1 MSLVTYRFGS
11 RERAD
16 FIATLRATGNA
27 SAAARAAGISSTTA
41 YAHRAADE
49 VFRGEWDDALLTF
62 HEEFEGAAAARAMYG
77 VRKALLHKGEF
88 VRWPADHP
96 EAGQIAYEVV
106 YSDSLVLPLL
116 KAHRPERHRDRTETR
131 LSGGL
136 QTTDMDDATLL
147 ARAQQIVED
156 AKLRG
161 EGEQPNGVRDIEFR
175 ELRPEDLL

>member
-27 SAAARAAGISSTTA
+27 SAAARAASISSTTA

-77 VRKALLHKGEF
+77 VRRALWYKGLP
-88 VRWPADHP
+88 VIDP
-96 EAGQIAYEVV
+96 ETNKQAFEVV